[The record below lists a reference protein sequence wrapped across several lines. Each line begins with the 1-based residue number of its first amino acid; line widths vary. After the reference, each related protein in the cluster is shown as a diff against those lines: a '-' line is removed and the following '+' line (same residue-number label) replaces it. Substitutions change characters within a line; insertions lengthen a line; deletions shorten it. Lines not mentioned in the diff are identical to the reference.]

1 MRWLSFVL
9 AVSAALFPMFG
20 GSPTTVAA
28 QEDDAYREL
37 VHDAVEEHAAG
48 HYAEARALFRRAHQ
62 RSPNART
69 LRGIGMSNFELRQY
83 AATIVAMEAA
93 LAETRRPLTD
103 GQREGARDL
112 IERSQAFVARY
123 TLLPAGAATAVRV
136 DGVAAVV
143 DSEGELLVDL
153 GTHEIRVTCDGC
165 STEPRRVRVVGGER
179 AELDFTASSEA
190 PEPGTEPTDPDPV
203 GAGTGPTDPEP
214 RADDGL
220 SGTSI
225 ALFVGAAAAGA
236 GAIGTGFWWRDRNG
250 EIDACDARSDCLNR
264 DRLTTERN
272 ATMGV
277 TLGLSVAAVALL
289 TVGLLTM
296 GGDDD
301 EDGRAV
307 RCVPAGMGMA
317 CAGTF

>member
-9 AVSAALFPMFG
+9 AALAVLLSILG
-20 GSPTTVAA
+20 GSVTTVAA
-28 QEDDAYREL
+28 QEDDAYRAL
-37 VHDAVEEHAAG
+37 VHDAVQEHAAG
-48 HYAEARALFRRAHQ
+48 RYAEARALFRRAHQ

-83 AATIVAMEAA
+83 AAAIVAMEAA

-103 GQREGARDL
+103 EQREGARDL

-123 TLLPAGAATAVRV
+123 TLLPAGAAAAVRV
-136 DGVAAVV
+136 DGVTAVV
-143 DSEGELLVDL
+143 DTEGDLLVDL

-165 STEPRRVRVVGGER
+165 STDPRRVRVVGGER
-179 AELDFTASSEA
+179 AELDFTADSVEPA
-190 PEPGTEPTDPDPV
+190 PIGDGAEPTVPQPP
-203 GAGTGPTDPEP
+203 AES
-214 RADDGL
+214 DGL

-225 ALFVGAAAAGA
+225 GLLVGGAVAGVA
-236 GAIGTGFWWRDRNG
+236 AIGTGFWWRDRND

-296 GGDDD
+296 GGEDDA
-301 EDGRAV
+301 DGRAV